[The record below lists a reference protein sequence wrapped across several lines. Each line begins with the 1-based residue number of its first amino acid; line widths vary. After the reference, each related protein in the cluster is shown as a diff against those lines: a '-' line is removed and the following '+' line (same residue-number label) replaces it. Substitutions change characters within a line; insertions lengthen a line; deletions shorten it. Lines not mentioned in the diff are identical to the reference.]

1 MMPAFAFAVL
11 LFAVEPAAAPVSL
24 PAELA
29 FLEGCWAGETGSGA
43 HLDERYGSIEGGTLL
58 GTVKTVR
65 DGRASFFEFL
75 RIFTDDDGTWLQP
88 YPTGTADAPRFRL
101 VELEPDKAA
110 FENLSHDFPRRIAY
124 RLLPDGSLLTRVA
137 GVVEGKDIVSE
148 YISQPVDCRG

>member
-11 LFAVEPAAAPVSL
+11 LFAVEPATAPAVL

-29 FLEGCWAGETGSGA
+29 FLEGCWTGETGGA
-43 HLDERYGSIEGGTLL
+43 HLDERYSGIDGGTLL

-65 DGRASFFEFL
+65 DGRLRFFEFL
-75 RIFTDDDGTWLQP
+75 RIFADDGGSWLQP
-88 YPTGTADAPRFRL
+88 YPGGKAGPRFRL

-124 RLLPDGSLLTRVA
+124 RLLPGGSLLTRVA
-137 GVVEGKDIVSE
+137 GVVDGEDLVTEYVSE
-148 YISQPVDCRG
+148 PVDCRG